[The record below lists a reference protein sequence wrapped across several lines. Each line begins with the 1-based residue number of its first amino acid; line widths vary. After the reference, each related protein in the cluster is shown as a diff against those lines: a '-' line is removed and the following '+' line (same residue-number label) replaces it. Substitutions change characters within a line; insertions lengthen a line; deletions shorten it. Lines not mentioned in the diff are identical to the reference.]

1 MFTRTVCAIIGL
13 TLPASQA
20 GAAALDL
27 TPAMSAALYGAIVSN
42 DFNCPTV
49 KMASTKQPDAYG
61 DVFRVWC
68 GPDDGTTDVY
78 GESFRVT
85 LTPSDKFI
93 VAPWDQ

>member
-1 MFTRTVCAIIGL
+1 MLKRIVFAIIGL
-13 TLPASQA
+13 SVPIGPA
-20 GAAALDL
+20 GAKAFDL
-27 TPAMSAALYGAIVSN
+27 TPAMSSAFFAAIVSN

-49 KMASTKQPDAYG
+49 KMASTKRADVYG

-68 GPDDGTTDVY
+68 GPDDGTTDVF
-78 GESFRVT
+78 GDSFRVT